1 MSVILDKNEVPA
13 HVSSVG
19 RLDFSGDYFVDRL
32 AGPWIR
38 LGAWNRN
45 PAIDRD
51 NVADEIMRQCVLI
64 PSDAFALLFDTLK
77 QVGILNGLDRPGGT
91 VYSSG
96 RDKEYVY
103 FPFHKF
109 EFPFM
114 SVIGEPLV
122 FVHANITSAGL
133 FVNPDL
139 WMSLQLEERTAGNGI
154 WWDPRRAVDVL
165 IQRVSAE
172 NLHTVDIR
180 TDYLLRYL
188 QMRQMSLLIG
198 HYRQLLLFHPSQ
210 GAIDAFVKEDLV
222 VGSPQSGTKALFE
235 NWGLRRD
242 GIDRGDYLQRRLHL
256 WIEIK
261 PPAIDIENP
270 WEVPPSF
277 DTHEFTLPTKLGPV
291 APARWRRFR
300 DEDDREFA
308 GTTCD
313 FMDTIYFRQEVLTKY
328 EVTSGFEVKDNGSVS
343 NIGYWGLT
351 RSTSRIGNELLTSAI
366 GDFAEGVPFEEWL
379 HWQQYAVE
387 PPSEDSLR
395 AIHQEIPIPKAVNSL
410 LRALEQMN
418 AAFSEMANGI
428 GLTPSTPLWRGSL
441 DSLAGRQLKWVYP
454 ASAGDDEFIKRAT
467 LASTLFLDGLQSSP
481 MRQFLNVFGKSF
493 HESFDKARSPLGS
506 RRLLQRTALAAA
518 VIAVIQPKLSKVP
531 SLVKAAEGKGAGRLG
546 ADLQS
551 ELLAL
556 NTQIR
561 DEFSALAFLYDLR
574 LHGGLAHPPNKNES
588 ALAAGNLGLPK
599 GNWHRTDY
607 LALLKLAQ
615 GGFEKI
621 CEHFRAAR
629 NALEETTNP

>member
-1 MSVILDKNEVPA
+1 M
-13 HVSSVG
+13 
-19 RLDFSGDYFVDRL
+19 
-32 AGPWIR
+32 
-38 LGAWNRN
+38 
-45 PAIDRD
+45 
-51 NVADEIMRQCVLI
+51 
-64 PSDAFALLFDTLK
+64 
-77 QVGILNGLDRPGGT
+77 
-91 VYSSG
+91 
-96 RDKEYVY
+96 
-103 FPFHKF
+103 
-109 EFPFM
+109 
-114 SVIGEPLV
+114 
-122 FVHANITSAGL
+122 
-133 FVNPDL
+133 
-139 WMSLQLEERTAGNGI
+139 
-154 WWDPRRAVDVL
+154 
-165 IQRVSAE
+165 
-172 NLHTVDIR
+172 
-180 TDYLLRYL
+180 
-188 QMRQMSLLIG
+188 
-198 HYRQLLLFHPSQ
+198 
-210 GAIDAFVKEDLV
+210 
-222 VGSPQSGTKALFE
+222 
-235 NWGLRRD
+235 
-242 GIDRGDYLQRRLHL
+242 
-256 WIEIK
+256 
-261 PPAIDIENP
+261 
-270 WEVPPSF
+270 
-277 DTHEFTLPTKLGPV
+277 
-291 APARWRRFR
+291 
-300 DEDDREFA
+300 
-308 GTTCD
+308 
-313 FMDTIYFRQEVLTKY
+313 
-328 EVTSGFEVKDNGSVS
+328 KDNGSVS

-561 DEFSALAFLYDLR
+561 HEFSPLAFLYDLR

-588 ALAAGNLGLPK
+588 ALAAGNSGCVK
-599 GNWHRTDY
+599 GIGIVQTIWH
-607 LALLKLAQ
+607 
-615 GGFEKI
+615 F
-621 CEHFRAAR
+621 
-629 NALEETTNP
+629 